1 MGWER
6 QNISYMPVP
15 RLVVSISLVM
25 ANMLEMWIKN
35 GGNRLHSGTHS
46 FQRNRAAT
54 DGCRRSCIFRGG
66 IGSTGREV
74 RGWRD
79 KKRLE
84 NCSPIGPLWSP
95 PSVPFGCNAHSTQ
108 LRLLFHALL
117 NFALRWSCRWWW
129 VIRLSIVRLVKL
141 DRSWAFLSVIYICT
155 KCLLKADFFTRFELC
170 SRIIQLRNRLICS
183 PWLTA
188 PFASSLSDS
197 SCFKAEH
204 RWMLPPQ

>member
-1 MGWER
+1 
-6 QNISYMPVP
+6 
-15 RLVVSISLVM
+15 M

-46 FQRNRAAT
+46 FQRNRTAT
-54 DGCRRSCIFRGG
+54 DATRPRCIFRGG

-79 KKRLE
+79 KKPLE

-95 PSVPFGCNAHSTQ
+95 PSVCFGCNVHSTQ
-108 LRLLFHALL
+108 LQLAFHALL
-117 NFALRWSCRWWW
+117 NFALRWSCRCWW
-129 VIRLSIVRLVKL
+129 VMWLSIVRLVKL
-141 DRSWAFLSVIYICT
+141 DRRWACLSVIYICT
-155 KCLLKADFFTRFELC
+155 KCLLKADFFTGFELC
-170 SRIIQLRNRLICS
+170 SRIIQLWNRLICS

-197 SCFKAEH
+197 SCFKAEN